1 MIHTTFIKPILSI
14 FATVV
19 FVFSAVPEIVF
30 HDLFADHNYKSY
42 YHIPSDDPHFDP
54 PSASCDCVCDWY
66 DHTIDNSFITE
77 IKVPSPYFIVNYY
90 ESSDSYKLIND
101 ILFGLRGPPSTHLI

>member
-1 MIHTTFIKPILSI
+1 MIKSTIIKPFLSV

-19 FVFSAVPEIVF
+19 FVFSSVPEIVF
-30 HDLFADHNYKSY
+30 HEIFVEHNYKSY

-66 DHTIDNSFITE
+66 DHTFDNFFVKEINVPFPLFVSDNIEALVSFHVINEIT
-77 IKVPSPYFIVNYY
+77 
-90 ESSDSYKLIND
+90 
-101 ILFGLRGPPSTHLI
+101 FGLRGPPNTPAI